1 MPSSS
6 ANAQGSTPRE
16 LSEMSRQ
23 QLEQSVV
30 EFEKKLLDMKVLED
44 FTSTLMHFS
53 QGVEEILW
61 DVARLAVSRRSIS
74 R

>member
-61 DVARLAVSRRSIS
+61 DVKW
-74 R
+74 